1 MIERSAAG
9 APVDAGQEL
18 ELRRMEWFIS
28 LGFKALFAVASDS
41 EIAAAEKRFGS
52 HLDELILSTSRGS
65 YTEDERGDGAGK
77 PWPARIVITNG
88 RAFGWDD
95 FEAANLSKVTSG
107 TAL

>member
-41 EIAAAEKRFGS
+41 EIAAAEKRDLAPIWTNS
-52 HLDELILSTSRGS
+52 SIYQQRLLP
-65 YTEDERGDGAGK
+65 EDERGDGAGK